1 MSASDGSEKKDS
13 SASETGKPL
22 RMNAYY
28 YSFDE
33 TGSLEID
40 GILSAV
46 AVAGKAFHHTQNW
59 ADEDSN
65 YGDGSLIDLIQNKA
79 NAAAK
84 QISSLTERVKELE
97 DEIKLRQDYLKL
109 GDNQKAALQSQLA
122 TANKRNEELQEI
134 HKQDLI
140 KHERLERQR
149 DKQGALSRK
158 LLKFLDHS
166 EEATHS
172 NCNICESLQSA
183 AEVAKASGQNT
194 DNR

>member
-28 YSFDE
+28 YSFNE

-59 ADEDSN
+59 SDEDSN

-79 NAAAK
+79 IAAAN
-84 QISSLTERVKELE
+84 QIASLTERVKELE

-109 GDNQKAALQSQLA
+109 GDNQKASLQAQLDA
-122 TANKRNEELQEI
+122 ANKRNDELQEI

-140 KHERLERQR
+140 KHERLERQLE
-149 DKQGALSRK
+149 KQGKALKSIA
-158 LLKFLDHS
+158 DGDYHTCS
-166 EEATHS
+166 EGYDWCTCADRFAEQA
-172 NCNICESLQSA
+172 IQSA
-183 AEVAKASGQNT
+183 AEIRDGM
-194 DNR
+194 